1 MKMLVKGE
9 MVMVF
14 DIKMLFKGIDQWEM
28 RRVDS
33 GTIRWV
39 LL

>member
-14 DIKMLFKGIDQWEM
+14 DIKMLFKGIDQ
-28 RRVDS
+28 
-33 GTIRWV
+33 
-39 LL
+39 

>member
-14 DIKMLFKGIDQWEM
+14 DIKMLFGGVDRWGV
-28 RRVDS
+28 RRV
-33 GTIRWV
+33 GGGGIRWV